1 LKRTNA
7 NLSGYQKISTIII
20 NKEIWSESNEMLTPT
35 LKIRRGKIDERYNDK
50 YLAWH
55 EANEK
60 VVWEA

>member
-1 LKRTNA
+1 MILLNKF
-7 NLSGYQKISTIII
+7 